1 MKESKK
7 YDCSRGCSVER
18 NEGGELDCNYRPGCC
33 KLEVYDWLSGVNQ
46 EQFKEYFEV
55 RFKNTRK
62 GIYRNASGQSIKTG
76 DMVIV
81 EAANGHDLGIV
92 TLEGPIVG
100 RQMKCKRVNPETYEF
115 KKIYRKAKPFDIE
128 RWQEAIA
135 REHETMIRSRQIAA
149 ELGLEMKIG
158 DVEFQG
164 DGTKAIFYY
173 IADGRVDFRQLI
185 KVFAEEF
192 RIRIEMKQ
200 IGARQEAGLIGG
212 LGVCGRELCC
222 SNYISSFQ
230 SITTSAARVQ
240 DLSLN
245 PQKLAGQCGKLKCCL
260 NYETAVYMDA
270 QSRIPKVYEPL
281 EFEDG
286 LAYLMKTDILSETMY
301 FSYDQSSL
309 ANLYPIYAED
319 VWEIIKMNRRGEKP
333 ASLKNDDVPAAPE
346 FVTAVGDDAINR
358 FDEARKR
365 KKKKKKPAQKQRH
378 NSDAPAETPASEPK
392 VDAQRENGAEKQE
405 DRGGERRGG
414 HKGGR
419 GHKGHRGDRPKKEPK
434 AE

>member
-1 MKESKK
+1 MINEKESKK
-7 YDCSRGCSVER
+7 YDCSRGCTVER
-18 NEGGELDCNYRPGCC
+18 TSTGELECTYRQGCC
-33 KLEVYDWLSGVNQ
+33 KLEVYDWLAGVSQ
-46 EQFKEYFEV
+46 EQWNEFFEV

-62 GIYRNASGQSIKTG
+62 AIYRNASGQSIKTG

-92 TLEGPIVG
+92 TLEGPIIAH
-100 RQMKCKRVNPETYEF
+100 QMKAKRINPETYDF
-115 KKIYRKAKPFDIE
+115 KKIYRKAKQFDVE
-128 RWQEAIA
+128 KWQEAIA
-135 REHETMIRSRQIAA
+135 REHEVMIRSRQIAA

-185 KVFAEEF
+185 KVFADEF

-222 SNYISSFQ
+222 SNYISTFQ

-260 NYETAVYMDA
+260 NYETAAYMDA
-270 QSRIPKVYEPL
+270 QTRIPKVTNPL

-286 LAYLMKTDILSETMY
+286 LAYLMKTDILKEIMY
-301 FSYDQSSL
+301 FSYDSTSL
-309 ANLYPIYAED
+309 ANLYPLEASE
-319 VWEIIKMNRRGEKP
+319 VREIIKMNRNGIRPE
-333 ASLKNDDVPAAPE
+333 SLKSDVEPAAPE
-346 FVTAVGDDAINR
+346 FVSAVGDESITR

-365 KKKKKKPAQKQRH
+365 KKKKKHR
-378 NSDAPAETPASEPK
+378 S
-392 VDAQRENGAEKQE
+392 
-405 DRGGERRGG
+405 GGG
-414 HKGGR
+414 KG
-419 GHKGHRGDRPKKEPK
+419 PKKSEEN
-434 AE
+434 A

>member
-1 MKESKK
+1 MINENESKK
-7 YDCSRGCSVER
+7 YDCSRGCTVER
-18 NEGGELDCNYRPGCC
+18 AETGELDCTYRQGCC
-33 KLEVYDWLSGVNQ
+33 KLEVYDWLSGVSQ
-46 EQFKEYFEV
+46 EQFKDYFEV

-62 GIYRNASGQSIKTG
+62 GIYHNESGQSIKTG
-76 DMVIV
+76 DLVVV

-100 RQMKCKRVNPETYEF
+100 RQMKCKRVNPETFEF
-115 KKIYRKAKPFDIE
+115 KKIYRKAKLFDVE
-128 RWQEAIA
+128 KWQDAIA
-135 REHETMIRSRQIAA
+135 REHEVMIRSRQIAA

-230 SITTSAARVQ
+230 SITTSAARCQ

-260 NYETAVYMDA
+260 NYETAAYMDA
-270 QSRIPKVYEPL
+270 QSRIPKVANPL

-286 LAYLMKTDILSETMY
+286 LAYLMKTDILKEVMY
-301 FSYDQSSL
+301 FSYDPGSF
-309 ANLYPIYAED
+309 ANLYALDAYD
-319 VWEIIKMNRRGEKP
+319 VREIIKMNRNGIRPE
-333 ASLKNDDVPAAPE
+333 SLKSEPEPVAPE
-346 FVTAVGDDAINR
+346 FVTAVGDDSITR
-358 FDEARKR
+358 FDESRKR
-365 KKKKKKPAQKQRH
+365 KKKKRRRPDPEKKGQKG
-378 NSDAPAETPASEPK
+378 N
-392 VDAQRENGAEKQE
+392 
-405 DRGGERRGG
+405 RG
-414 HKGGR
+414 
-419 GHKGHRGDRPKKEPK
+419 KKEN
-434 AE
+434 

>member
-1 MKESKK
+1 MNESKK
-7 YDCSRGCSVER
+7 YDCSRGCVVER
-18 NEGGELDCNYRPGCC
+18 VDSRELECTYRQGCC
-33 KLEVYDWLSGVNQ
+33 KLEVYDWLSGINQ
-46 EQFKEYFEV
+46 EQFNGYYEV

-76 DMVIV
+76 DLVIV

-100 RQMKCKRVNPETYEF
+100 RQMKCKRMHPETFEF
-115 KKIYRKAKPFDIE
+115 KRIYRKAKLFDIE
-128 RWQEAIA
+128 KWQEAIA

-185 KVFAEEF
+185 KVFADEF

-230 SITTSAARVQ
+230 SITTSAARCQ

-260 NYETAVYMDA
+260 NYETAAYMDA
-270 QSRIPKVYEPL
+270 QSRIPKVHNPL

-286 LAYLMKTDILSETMY
+286 LAYLMKTDILREIMY
-301 FSYDQSSL
+301 FSYDPSSF
-309 ANLYPIYAED
+309 ANLYPLYAED
-319 VWEIIKMNRRGEKP
+319 VREIIRMNREGMKP
-333 ASLKNDDVPAAPE
+333 SSLKDDMEPVAPE

-365 KKKKKKPAQKQRH
+365 KKKKKSG
-378 NSDAPAETPASEPK
+378 N
-392 VDAQRENGAEKQE
+392 
-405 DRGGERRGG
+405 
-414 HKGGR
+414 
-419 GHKGHRGDRPKKEPK
+419 KKTAEPK
-434 AE
+434 AEASKPKSDSHNPEQGGERKKEHRGGPRNNRGGNKGGNRRNDHPKKEAKGESEA

>member
-1 MKESKK
+1 
-7 YDCSRGCSVER
+7 
-18 NEGGELDCNYRPGCC
+18 
-33 KLEVYDWLSGVNQ
+33 
-46 EQFKEYFEV
+46 
-55 RFKNTRK
+55 
-62 GIYRNASGQSIKTG
+62 
-76 DMVIV
+76 
-81 EAANGHDLGIV
+81 
-92 TLEGPIVG
+92 
-100 RQMKCKRVNPETYEF
+100 
-115 KKIYRKAKPFDIE
+115 
-128 RWQEAIA
+128 
-135 REHETMIRSRQIAA
+135 
-149 ELGLEMKIG
+149 
-158 DVEFQG
+158 
-164 DGTKAIFYY
+164 
-173 IADGRVDFRQLI
+173 
-185 KVFAEEF
+185 
-192 RIRIEMKQ
+192 MKQ

-309 ANLYPIYAED
+309 ANLYPVYAED

-333 ASLKNDDVPAAPE
+333 ASLKLDDVPAAPE

-365 KKKKKKPAQKQRH
+365 KKKKKKPSQKQGGPK
-378 NSDAPAETPASEPK
+378 SDASGEAPVAEAKSAEQKGT
-392 VDAQRENGAEKQE
+392 AEKRE

-419 GHKGHRGDRPKKEPK
+419 GHKGNRGGDRPKKEQK